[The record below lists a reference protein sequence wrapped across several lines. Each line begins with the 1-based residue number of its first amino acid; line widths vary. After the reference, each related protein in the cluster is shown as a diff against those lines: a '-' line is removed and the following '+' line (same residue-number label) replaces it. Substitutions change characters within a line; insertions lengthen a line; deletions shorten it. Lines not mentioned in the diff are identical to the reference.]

1 MMRFLKN
8 LPLTRKVQVIILT
21 AAAVALLSASVFQL
35 VGQGFEA
42 RSALRAQISVLA
54 DVVGKNSLGALTFE
68 DSEQAS
74 RVLSSLESQ
83 ASVEAAAVYS
93 SNGEQLANLILDVDR
108 SLPSNWIAEQRLQE
122 AASSRIIG
130 INTLELVQPILFE
143 DEVIGTIFVRSNL
156 RPVYNSLYRSMAL
169 TALALLL
176 GTAIAFGLSSLLTP
190 AIVHPI
196 RTLSNLAESV
206 SSHEDFSLRAD
217 VEGHDEIAALA
228 RSINDMLQMLEVRDE
243 RLEAHREHL
252 QSEVDAQTKSL
263 AEANRRLEDLVEE
276 LSVARD
282 SAEAASQAKS
292 EFLARMSHEIRT
304 PMNGVLGMTELMLGS
319 TDIDQRQ
326 RRYAENIRHSA
337 ESLLGIINDILD
349 FSKIEAGKLELD
361 SSPFSLRDTIEDVAE
376 LLADQASQKSI
387 ELLVDFDPALH
398 ANRVGDGL
406 RLRQILMNL
415 VGNAVKFTEN
425 GEVLIRVT
433 KSQPDVSDDKELLIE
448 VIDTGIGIDT
458 ENLSRIFDS
467 FSQEDG
473 SVTRR
478 FGGTGLGLAISKQL
492 VELMGGEIGV
502 NSTQGEGTTF
512 WFRLVLESLP
522 RRDRSESMELAEA
535 QVLIVDDNGANR
547 EILES
552 QLSSWGVD
560 VTQAASGQEALDALD
575 NGLKPDVILLDLKMP
590 GMDGAMTAAEIRK
603 RDALSGTSIVLL
615 SSLSN
620 QLTMEERADLGIEWT
635 LTKPV
640 RQKLLRGCLSGLIN
654 SETIRTA
661 QLNAPADAGKEE
673 VAPLNVDVLLV
684 EDNVVNQEVAK
695 AMLKMLGCNTT
706 SVVNGKQAVDL
717 IVDQERRFDIVL
729 MDCQM
734 PEMDGFTATRHIR
747 EHEESVGT
755 AAHPIVALTANAL
768 SGDRERCLEVGMND
782 YLPKPFTMPALREI
796 MANQLHET
804 KQAAEPLDAAN
815 DPESQAAG

>member
-1 MMRFLKN
+1 MMQYLKN

-21 AAAVALLSASVFQL
+21 AASVALLSASLFVL

-42 RSALRAQISVLA
+42 RNALRSQLSVLA
-54 DVVGKNSLGALTFE
+54 DVIGKNSLGALTFE
-68 DSEQAS
+68 DSEQAN
-74 RVLSSLESQ
+74 RVLSSLASQESI
-83 ASVEAAAVYS
+83 EAAAVFS
-93 SNGEQLANLILDVDR
+93 TGGELLASLLLQADS
-108 SLPSNWIAEQRLQE
+108 SLPGTWIAEQREQGSP
-122 AASSRIIG
+122 ASRVIG
-130 INTLELVQPILFE
+130 VGTLELVQPIRFE

-156 RPVYNSLYRSMAL
+156 RPVYSSIYRSMAL

-176 GTAIAFGLSSLLTP
+176 GTIIAFGLSSLLTP

-196 RTLSNLAESV
+196 RTLSDLAQSV
-206 SSHEDFSLRAD
+206 SSDEDFSLRAD

-228 RSINDMLQMLEVRDE
+228 ASINDMLKMLEIRDQ
-243 RLEAHREHL
+243 RLEAHRDHL
-252 QSEVDAQTKSL
+252 QSEVDERTRSL
-263 AEANRRLEDLVEE
+263 AEANSRLEGLVDE

-361 SSPFSLRDTIEDVAE
+361 SSPFNLRDTIEDVAE

-387 ELLVDFDPALH
+387 ELLVDFDPALR

-415 VGNAVKFTEN
+415 VGNAVKFTDD
-425 GEVLIRVT
+425 GQVLVRVR
-433 KSQPDVSDDKELLIE
+433 SDGTDTHDDDSLLVE

-458 ENLSRIFDS
+458 GNLSRIFDS

-492 VELMGGEIGV
+492 VEIMGGEIGV
-502 NSTQGEGTTF
+502 KSEQGEGTTF
-512 WFRLVLESLP
+512 WFRLVLESQP
-522 RRDRSESMELAEA
+522 RKDRDDAADLADA
-535 QVLIVDDNGANR
+535 QVLIIDDNVTNR

-552 QLSSWGVD
+552 QLASWGVT
-560 VTQAASGQEALDALD
+560 VTQAASGRKALEALDD
-575 NGLKPDVILLDLKMP
+575 GLQPDVILLDLKMP
-590 GMDGAMTAAEIRK
+590 GMHGAETAAEIRK
-603 RDALSGTSIVLL
+603 RENLAATSIVLL

-620 QLTMEERADLGIEWT
+620 QLTKEERADLGIGWT

-640 RQKLLRGCLSGLIN
+640 RQKLLKGCLSGLIN
-654 SETIRTA
+654 NPTA
-661 QLNAPADAGKEE
+661 TVNQPGAGAASGDEE

-684 EDNVVNQEVAK
+684 EDNIVNQEVAK

-706 SVVNGKQAVDL
+706 SVMNGKEAVNL
-717 IVDQERRFDIVL
+717 IIDQERRFDIVL

-734 PEMDGFTATRHIR
+734 PEMDGFTATEHIR
-747 EHEESVGT
+747 RHEQSAGT
-755 AAHPIVALTANAL
+755 EAHPIVALTANAL
-768 SGDRERCLEVGMND
+768 TGDRERCLEVGMND

-796 MANQLHET
+796 MSNQLGAT
-804 KQAAEPLDAAN
+804 SRAAEAFDAAN
-815 DPESQAAG
+815 DPGDQAAG

>member
-1 MMRFLKN
+1 MMQYLRN
-8 LPLTRKVQVIILT
+8 LPLTRKAQVIILA
-21 AAAVALLSASVFQL
+21 AAAVALLSASLFQL

-42 RSALRAQISVLA
+42 RTALRSQLSVLA

-68 DSEQAS
+68 DAEQAG

-83 ASVEAAAVYS
+83 VSVEAAAVFS
-93 SNGEQLANLILDVDR
+93 ADGRQLA
-108 SLPSNWIAEQRLQE
+108 SLSIEDDSALPAEWIAAQREQE
-122 AASSRIIG
+122 ASASRIIG
-130 INTLELVQPILFE
+130 ISTLELVQPIRFE
-143 DEVIGTIFVRSNL
+143 GETIGTIFVRSNL
-156 RPVYNSLYRSMAL
+156 RPVYSSIYRSMAL
-169 TALALLL
+169 TALALLI
-176 GTAIAFGLSSLLTP
+176 GTMIAFGLSSLLTP

-196 RTLSNLAESV
+196 RTLSDLAESV
-206 SSHEDFSLRAD
+206 STDEDFSLRAD
-217 VEGHDEIAALA
+217 DEGHDEIAALA

-252 QSEVDAQTKSL
+252 QSEVDAQTRSL
-263 AEANRRLEDLVEE
+263 AQANSRLEDLVEE
-276 LSVARD
+276 LSIARD

-376 LLADQASQKSI
+376 LLADQASQKSL

-398 ANRVGDGL
+398 SNRIGDGL

-415 VGNAVKFTEN
+415 VGNAVKFTED
-425 GEVLIRVT
+425 GQVVIRVT
-433 KSQPDVSDDKELLIE
+433 GAETDAANDNALLIE
-448 VIDTGIGIDT
+448 VVDTGIGIDT
-458 ENLSRIFDS
+458 DNLSRIFDS

-502 NSTQGEGTTF
+502 DSTQGQGTTF
-512 WFRLVLESLP
+512 WFRILLESLP
-522 RRDRSESMELAEA
+522 RKEHAEAVELAEA
-535 QVLIVDDNGANR
+535 KVLIVDDNVTNR
-547 EILES
+547 EILDS

-560 VTQAASGQEALDALD
+560 VTQAASGQQALEALD
-575 NGLKPDVILLDLKMP
+575 NGLQPDVILLDLKMP
-590 GMDGAMTAAEIRK
+590 GMNGAVTAAEIRK
-603 RDALSGTSIVLL
+603 REESSATSIVLL

-620 QLTMEERADLGIEWT
+620 QLTKEERADLGIGWT

-640 RQKLLRGCLSGLIN
+640 RQKLLRGCLTGLI
-654 SETIRTA
+654 SSQTA
-661 QLNAPADAGKEE
+661 TVPTLDGTGKPGDAT

-684 EDNVVNQEVAK
+684 EDNIVNQEVAK

-706 SVVNGKQAVDL
+706 SVMNGKEAIDL
-717 IVDQERRFDIVL
+717 IIDQERRFDIVL

-734 PEMDGFTATRHIR
+734 PEMDGFTATQHIR
-747 EHEESVGT
+747 EHEQSAGT

-768 SGDRERCLEVGMND
+768 TGDRERCLEVGMND

-796 MANQLHET
+796 MANQLGDADQT
-804 KQAAEPLDAAN
+804 AEAFEAAN
-815 DPESQAAG
+815 DPDGQAAG